1 MELSNLLRQKKN
13 TLVSIFLIFL
23 ILGAVFIFLQDFK
36 FSSKSKVLVVQEG
49 YGRVD
54 PYAVSRSVEYL
65 SDLFSRVTYSNS
77 FFMMVMDSNFEFDR
91 SYFGSDSV
99 KQMKTWEKTL
109 GVKTVENSGI
119 INVSVFH
126 PDARQA
132 KQINLAVNQV
142 LINNNQN
149 YQGLGDS
156 VKISVIDQPVVS
168 KYPVKPNLILNFF
181 FIVGLSLVFGL
192 MYIYLFPEEKYDIN
206 LFGKKKKIRS
216 TKKINTNYKPSRED
230 AVVDSS
236 FEDDQ
241 EDIDEAGDIRNILE

>member
-1 MELSNLLRQKKN
+1 MELSSLLKQKRN
-13 TLVSIFLIFL
+13 TLVSIFFIFL
-23 ILGAVFIFLQDFK
+23 IVGAVFIFLQDFK

-65 SDLFSRVTYSNS
+65 SDLFSRVAYSNS
-77 FFMMVMDSNFEFDR
+77 FFMLVMDSNFEFDR
-91 SYFGSDSV
+91 TYFGSDST

-109 GVKTVENSGI
+109 GVKAVENSGI
-119 INVSVFH
+119 INVTVFH

-156 VKISVIDQPVVS
+156 VKISVIDQPIIS
-168 KYPVKPNLILNFF
+168 KYPVKPNLIYNFF
-181 FIVGLSLVFGL
+181 LIVGLSLVFGL
-192 MYIYLFPEEKYDIN
+192 FYIYIFPEDEYSISI
-206 LFGKKKKIRS
+206 FGKRKKQKRVES
-216 TKKINTNYKPSRED
+216 VKKAYTEKQAIKDN
-230 AVVDSS
+230 
-236 FEDDQ
+236 DD
-241 EDIDEAGDIRNILE
+241 DIDGIGDIRNILD